1 MSKLFSELKRHTNFC
16 LVTLTFSALITS
28 GCAVEAAKKSESDKV
43 SAPASSTKNADL
55 EATVLKTSAVKTTR
69 GATIE
74 ITQDSPA
81 DTVRVFYKN
90 LRENRFREAMFLTN
104 LRPAIEGLTDNELAD
119 LQLDLSVLAQQIP
132 TDIEINGEIISG
144 NYATVTAKLPD
155 NETKQITLQDIRL
168 RKEGSYWIILT
179 IDEESEAAVK
189 KEGNKYFFNLRL
201 QTHESEAK
209 AMLERI
215 AKAQAVYSL
224 QNGGLFGEMSV
235 LVQQGLLPED
245 ALSSTSTGY
254 NYKVTL
260 AADKKKYYATA
271 EPAIFGKTGK
281 LSFLLDMDDKRNTR
295 LTAKENQGQSL
306 KK

>member
-1 MSKLFSELKRHTNFC
+1 MSKLFSEFKRHTKFC
-16 LVTLTFSALITS
+16 LLTLTLSASMLG
-28 GCAVEAAKKSESDKV
+28 GCAVEAAKKSERDRIV
-43 SAPASSTKNADL
+43 PPASEKNAPL
-55 EATVLKTSAVKTTR
+55 QASVVKTSAVRPR

-104 LRPAIEGLTDNELAD
+104 LRPAIEGLTDTELAD
-119 LQLDLSVLAQQIP
+119 LQLDLTPIAQQIP

-168 RKEGSYWIILT
+168 RKEGDYWVILT
-179 IDEESEAAVK
+179 IDEEAESAVK
-189 KEGNKYFFNLRL
+189 KQGNKYFFNLRL

-215 AKAQAVYSL
+215 GKAQMVYAI
-224 QNGGLFGEMSV
+224 QNGGLYGELKA
-235 LVQQGLLPED
+235 LVESGLLPDD
-245 ALSSTSTGY
+245 ALSSASTGY
-254 NYKVTL
+254 NYKVML
-260 AADKKKYYATA
+260 ASDKKKYYATA
-271 EPAIFGKTGK
+271 DPAVFGKTGR
-281 LSFLLDMDDKRNTR
+281 LSFLLELDDKRNTR
-295 LTAKENQGQSL
+295 LSAKENQGQSL

>member
-16 LVTLTFSALITS
+16 LLTLTFSALITS
-28 GCAVEAAKKSESDKV
+28 GCAVEAAKKSESDKLV
-43 SAPASSTKNADL
+43 APASERNADL
-55 EATVLKTSAVKTTR
+55 QASVVKTSAKQAR

-81 DTVRVFYKN
+81 DTVRVFYKS

-104 LRPAIEGLTDNELAD
+104 LRPAIEGLTDTELAD
-119 LQLDLSVLAQQIP
+119 LQLDLSVIAQQIP

-168 RKEGSYWIILT
+168 RKEGNYWIILT
-179 IDEESEAAVK
+179 IDEEAEAAVK

-209 AMLERI
+209 AMMERI
-215 AKAQAVYSL
+215 AKAQTVYAL
-224 QNGGLFGEMSV
+224 QNGGLYGEMNV
-235 LVQQGLLPED
+235 LVEQGLLPED
-245 ALSSTSTGY
+245 ALTSTSTGY
-254 NYKVTL
+254 NYKITV
-260 AADKKKYYATA
+260 ASDKKKYFATA
-271 EPAIFGKTGK
+271 EPAVFGKTGK
-281 LSFLLDMDDKRNTR
+281 LSFLLDLDDKRNTR

>member
-16 LVTLTFSALITS
+16 LLTLTFSALMMG
-28 GCAVEAAKKSESDKV
+28 GCAVEAAKKSESDKLAATV
-43 SAPASSTKNADL
+43 STKNADVQ
-55 EATVLKTSAVKTTR
+55 ASAIKTSAVKTR

-90 LRENRFREAMFLTN
+90 LRESRFRDAMFLTN
-104 LRPAIEGLTDNELAD
+104 LRPAIEGLTDNELAE
-119 LQLDLSVLAQQIP
+119 LQLDLAPIAQQIP
-132 TDIEINGEIISG
+132 TDVEINGEIISG
-144 NYATVTAKLPD
+144 NYATVTARLPD

-168 RKEGSYWIILT
+168 RKAGDYWIIMT
-179 IDEESEAAVK
+179 IDEEAESAVK

-215 AKAQAVYSL
+215 AKAQTIYAL
-224 QNGGLFGEMSV
+224 QNGGLFGEMKL
-235 LVQQGLLPED
+235 LVEQGLLPED
-245 ALSSTSTGY
+245 ALTSVSTGY

-260 AADKKKYYATA
+260 ASDKKKYYATA
-271 EPAIFGKTGK
+271 EPAVFGKTGK
-281 LSFLLDMDDKRNTR
+281 LSFLLDLDDKRSTR
-295 LTAKENQGQSL
+295 LTAKENQGQPL

>member
-1 MSKLFSELKRHTNFC
+1 MSKVSFQFKSISHFC
-16 LVTLTFSALITS
+16 LLATVSSVLMIG
-28 GCAVEAAKKSESDKV
+28 GCTVEAAKVSDKEKR
-43 SAPASSTKNADL
+43 APVKNADL
-55 EATVLKTSAVKTTR
+55 QSSALKTSAKTTK
-69 GATIE
+69 GASIE

-104 LRPAIEGLTDNELAD
+104 LRPAIEGLTDTELAE
-119 LQLDLSVLAQQIP
+119 LQLDLSQIAQQVP
-132 TDIEINGEIISG
+132 ADFEINGEIMSG

-155 NETKQITLQDIRL
+155 NETKQVTLQEIRL
-168 RKEGSYWIILT
+168 RKEGNYWVILT
-179 IDEESEAAVK
+179 IDEQAEENVK

-215 AKAQAVYSL
+215 SKAQIVYAL
-224 QNGGLFGEMSV
+224 QNGGLYGEMTA
-235 LVQQGLLPED
+235 LVEKGFLPDD
-245 ALSSTSTGY
+245 ALTADSTGY
-254 NYKVTL
+254 NYKITL
-260 AADKKKYYATA
+260 TSDKKKYYATA
-271 EPAIFGKTGK
+271 EPAVYGKTGK
-281 LSFLLDMDDKRNTR
+281 LSFLIELDDKKNPR